1 MRSMFTTRPRRFV
14 PSVYGDAGGA
24 GGSSETEA
32 RVVAELPALIAWAQR
47 TLYGSITFPYWLDRK
62 GGTYRFHNDRI
73 EVMKP
78 YSKVIYFDASKR
90 SESEKSGSEL
100 ARILDELKTR
110 GEQYIVG
117 DNSAQLLKALRENST
132 EELYDYL
139 RETRKAKADAGKKP
153 KKAATTAVATTAPV
167 FVPSAVSAYTSTPA
181 AAAAAPAPAAAAKK
195 KKKKRKLPTPF
206 FKQPWFPFAVGGVA
220 LLLFL
225 GVGLAVRSGR
235 RGQAALPAPAPAKA
249 TA

>member
-1 MRSMFTTRPRRFV
+1 MFTTRPHRFV

-32 RVVAELPALIAWAQR
+32 RVMVALPALIAWAQGTISNR
-47 TLYGSITFPYWLDRK
+47 AITFPYWLDKK
-62 GGTYRFHNDRI
+62 GGTYRFHGDRI
-73 EVMKP
+73 EVIKP

-90 SESEKSGSEL
+90 SASEKSGSEL

-139 RETRKAKADAGKKP
+139 RETRKAKEKKETKKET
-153 KKAATTAVATTAPV
+153 KKATTTTTAVATTST
-167 FVPSAVSAYTSTPA
+167 FVPSTYSTYTPTPA
-181 AAAAAPAPAAAAKK
+181 AATTTAPAPVAKK
-195 KKKKRKLPTPF
+195 KKAKRKAPTPF

-235 RGQAALPAPAPAKA
+235 RGQAALPAPAPTKVMA
-249 TA
+249 